1 MQFVPTLIF
10 IMSSLKSKKVRREEI
25 FFAEKDQA
33 LKGDVRRLGELV
45 GELVKEQGG
54 EALFDLVEEARR
66 ISIAHREG
74 NVDALEKLQALLSA
88 LELGTARDFIR
99 AFSTYFQMVNMAEK
113 VHRIRRRRAYLR
125 DATKHQ
131 PLGFLDIFKQLKES
145 GLEAPDIENALA
157 QLSVEPVFTAHPTEA
172 SRRTLLRKQQNIARH
187 LVEMLDPYLTP
198 QEEQA
203 VLGQILNEM
212 TSGWQ
217 TEEHPQAYM
226 RVADE
231 AEHAL
236 FFLTDVLYR
245 IIPAFYEGLEDA
257 MKSVFPDQ
265 KIKFSSSNLIKFGSW
280 VGGDMDGNPNV
291 TSKNIRETLARQRAL
306 VLDLYYNECLVLAQQ
321 LSQSESRVEVNA
333 TLHSQSKVYAGHF
346 PQAVST
352 IPQRHREMPYRVFLR
367 LVAARLQT
375 TYDDSAFPYE
385 SPDEFIRDIVLVE
398 DSLRANKG
406 RSAGLFA
413 VKRLRRR
420 VETFGFHIATLD
432 IRQNALVHRS
442 VVGEGLKEQGWLECS
457 VETRTARLKEALE
470 RRESAS
476 GVLSSDARRTLSVF
490 QTIARC
496 RRKYGDN
503 SIGPYIVSMAHGPDD
518 VLSVLLLAK
527 WGALGAKGA
536 PVPLDVVPL
545 FETVEDLENSSIIM
559 ERLLSDDIYRTHLE
573 YRGNHQMVMIG
584 YSDSNKDGG
593 LAAARWTL
601 YKAQKSLVEMLE
613 KFNVRLTLF
622 HGRGGTVSRGGGH
635 LHEAILAFPPGA
647 VTGRLRM
654 TEQGEVINAK
664 YGLRTIAMR
673 SLEQT
678 VTSLLS
684 VTARPRASSQATENW
699 RKIMGE
705 IAEASRE
712 AYKNMIYDQ
721 EKFPDYFRRATPI
734 DVIERLGIGSRPSS
748 RVDDDQLSELRA
760 IPWVFAW
767 TQSRLILPGWFGLG
781 TGLQHAWKKFGD
793 EELKHMLAE
802 WHFFRVLIADAEV
815 VLGKVDIAIA
825 ERYSKLAGPLHNQFF
840 PLIRAEHD
848 RCVDLILKITNQAN
862 ILERE
867 DTLRRAIRLRN
878 PYVDPMSLIQVDLL
892 KRWRDGNRKDDTVL
906 QALMVS
912 INGIAHGMQNTG

>member
-1 MQFVPTLIF
+1 
-10 IMSSLKSKKVRREEI
+10 MSSSKSKKVRREEI

-33 LKGDVRRLGELV
+33 LKADVRRLGELV

-74 NVDALEKLQALLSA
+74 SVDELEKLQALLSA
-88 LELGTARDFIR
+88 LEPGTARDFIR

-125 DATKHQ
+125 DSTKHQ
-131 PLGFLDIFKQLKES
+131 PLSFLDILKQLKES
-145 GLEAPDIENALA
+145 GLEAPDIEDALA
-157 QLSVEPVFTAHPTEA
+157 QISVEPVFTAHPTEA

-187 LVEMLDPYLTP
+187 LVAMLDPYLTP
-198 QEEQA
+198 QEEQE
-203 VLGQILNEM
+203 VLGRILHEM

-236 FFLTDVLYR
+236 FFLTDVLCR
-245 IIPAFYEGLEDA
+245 IIPVFYEGLEDA
-257 MKSVFPDQ
+257 VKSVFPDQ
-265 KIKFSSSNLIKFGSW
+265 SIRIPSSNLIKFGSW

-291 TSKNIRETLARQRAL
+291 TAKNIRETLTRQRAL
-306 VLDLYYNECLVLAQQ
+306 VLNLYYNECIALSQK
-321 LSQSESRVEVNA
+321 LSQSKGRININDA
-333 TLHSQSKVYAGHF
+333 LHSQIEVYASHF
-346 PQAVST
+346 PEASSA
-352 IPQRHREMPYRVFLR
+352 IPERHREMPYRVFFR
-367 LVAARLQT
+367 LAAARLQA

-385 SPDEFIRDIVLVE
+385 SPDEFIQDIVLIE

-406 RSAGLFA
+406 RNAGLFS

-420 VETFGFHIATLD
+420 AETFGFHIATLD
-432 IRQNALVHRS
+432 LRQNAIVHRGVIS
-442 VVGEGLKEQGWLECS
+442 EGLKERGWHESS
-457 VETRTARLKEALE
+457 VEVRTERLKEALE
-470 RRESAS
+470 RRESAIGS
-476 GVLSSDARRTLSVF
+476 LSSGARKTLSVF
-490 QTIARC
+490 KAISHC
-496 RRKYGDN
+496 RRKYGIN

-518 VLSVLLLAK
+518 ILSVLLLAK
-527 WGALGAKGA
+527 WGDLGPKGA

-545 FETVEDLENSSIIM
+545 FETIEDLENSSVIM
-559 ERLLSDDIYRTHLE
+559 ESLLSDEIYRSHLE
-573 YRGNHQMVMIG
+573 HRGNHQMVMIG
-584 YSDSNKDGG
+584 HSDSNKDDG

-601 YKAQKSLVEMLE
+601 HNAQKSLVDITN

-635 LHEAILAFPPGA
+635 LHEAILASPPGA
-647 VTGRLRM
+647 IMGRLRM
-654 TEQGEVINAK
+654 TEQGDVINAK
-664 YGLRTIAMR
+664 YGLKTIAMR

-678 VTSLLS
+678 VASVLF
-684 VTARPRASSQATENW
+684 VTARHDKPYQATENW
-699 RKIMGE
+699 REIMGE
-705 IAEASRE
+705 ISEVSRQ

-734 DVIERLGIGSRPSS
+734 DVIEKLGIGSRPGL
-748 RVDDDQLSELRA
+748 RMDDERLSELRA
-760 IPWVFAW
+760 IPWAFAW
-767 TQSRLILPGWFGLG
+767 TQNRLILPGWFGLG
-781 TGLQHAWKKFGD
+781 TGLHHAWEKFGAD
-793 EELKHMLAE
+793 ELKQMLVE
-802 WHFFRVLIADAEV
+802 WPFFKVLILDAEV

-825 ERYSKLAGPLHNQFF
+825 ERYSKLAGPLHNEFF

-848 RCVDLILKITNQAN
+848 LCVDLILKITSQSE
-862 ILERE
+862 ILEKD

-892 KRWRDGNRKDDTVL
+892 KRWRDGESKDDSVL
-906 QALMVS
+906 QALMAS